1 MTAHLTAASP
11 VDSTG
16 GDAAKDLLAKLT
28 ESNRAFA
35 STLERLK
42 SLRRIAGKKPGG
54 YALHETIA
62 AARPA
67 LLAALHG
74 ELGGCLLVVLPTPDA
89 AERSFADLLYYLE
102 DRSERIALVRSRDE
116 ALGAIESPSE
126 RSARMSLLADL
137 VDAEVP
143 EVAAVADDDEEEVGP
158 VAGDVGLVDLELED

>member
-1 MTAHLTAASP
+1 MTAHLTVAAPAQSA
-11 VDSTG
+11 G

-54 YALHETIA
+54 YAMHETIA

-102 DRSERIALVRSRDE
+102 DCSERIALVRSRDE
-116 ALGAIESPSE
+116 AVGAS
-126 RSARMSLLADL
+126 RARQSAAR
-137 VDAEVP
+137 
-143 EVAAVADDDEEEVGP
+143 G
-158 VAGDVGLVDLELED
+158 